1 MAIHKADSC
10 DITIVG
16 GGIVGLAAALSLA
29 GENCSVHVLEAG
41 EPQQILT
48 DQHPSFDDRTLV
60 VNPASRLFW
69 QQLGVWSD
77 LAPLSTVIN
86 QVHVSQKGQFGSVH
100 FTHDDL
106 QVDHLAHVVEAKELG
121 RILWQRVTKHPRIT
135 LSSPAELTGFT
146 ADRTDVSIQYTSD
159 SHVKSHRS
167 QLMLAADGARSFV
180 RQKLALPT
188 RAKNYHRT
196 AIIANV
202 VTELP
207 HQHCAYERFTNSGPM
222 ALLPFKDRLGLVWT
236 LPEKQVEQM
245 FNCDEADFTSA
256 LQHAMGYRLGRITRV
271 GKRSRYPLYRITV
284 PQQYKQ
290 RVLLM
295 GNAAHTVSPVS
306 AQGLNLGVRGIQRL
320 TRVLTN
326 AIDHQKDLG
335 SDEVLAE
342 YQQQSWPD
350 QQTILQY
357 TDDLMTWFKLDQ
369 PLVNGL
375 RSLGLLAVDS
385 STQLKR
391 QFYQLAAG
399 FSKVS

>member
-1 MAIHKADSC
+1 MAIDKADNC

-41 EPQQILT
+41 ETQQIIT

-60 VNPASRLFW
+60 VNPVSRLFW
-69 QQLGVWSD
+69 QQLGLWSD

-100 FTHDDL
+100 FNHDDL

-121 RILWQRVTKHPRIT
+121 RILWQRVTKHPQIT
-135 LSSPAELTGFT
+135 LSAPAELTEFT
-146 ADRTDVSIQYTSD
+146 AGRTDVSIHYKSD
-159 SHVKSHRS
+159 SHIKSHRS

-180 RQKLALPT
+180 RQKLALTT
-188 RAKNYHRT
+188 RTKNYHRT

-202 VTELP
+202 MTELP

-236 LPEKQVEQM
+236 LPEKQAERM
-245 FNCDEADFTSA
+245 FNCDETDFINS

-320 TRVLTN
+320 SRVLAKAFDN
-326 AIDHQKDLG
+326 QQDFG
-335 SDEVLAE
+335 SDEVLAD

-350 QQTILQY
+350 QQSILQY

-391 QFYQLAAG
+391 HFYQLAAG